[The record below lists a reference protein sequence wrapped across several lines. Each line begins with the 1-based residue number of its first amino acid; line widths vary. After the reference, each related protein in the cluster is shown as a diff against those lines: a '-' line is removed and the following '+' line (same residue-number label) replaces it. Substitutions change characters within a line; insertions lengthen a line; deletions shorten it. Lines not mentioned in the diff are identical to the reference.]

1 MLPRVLLRAEGVV
14 LLVGAAVVYVDADY
28 NLWLALILFLAPD
41 LALLGYLAG
50 PRIGSYAYDAVH
62 TTAVPV
68 ALGAAAFLGDWTL
81 GIEIAL
87 IWLAHIGMDRAIGYG
102 LKYAD
107 APKPTHL
114 QRV

>member
-1 MLPRVLLRAEGVV
+1 MLLRVE
-14 LLVGAAVVYVDADY
+14 GAALFGAALAVYLDRDY
-28 NLWLALILFLAPD
+28 NLWLGLALILLPD
-41 LALLGYLAG
+41 IALLAYLAG
-50 PRIGSYAYDAVH
+50 PRIGSYAYDALH
-62 TTAVPV
+62 TTIAPL

-87 IWLAHIGMDRAIGYG
+87 IWLAHVGFDRAVGYG